1 MSSASAGHE
10 KLDVTER
17 TSRLYGFLFAVATAD
32 RWWDGCYYQGH
43 TSEQLA
49 RPDGAN
55 HMLAWSVPDI
65 WGVRTLQIK
74 VTNDHVEGSR
84 IALRYDSKAPDRP
97 DWGTGTELSLYRN
110 EQRAPDTQIVTNEPG
125 EESTTIL
132 PPAATPRLGELL
144 DRVEPMLLQVLG
156 RYGITSFDTTA
167 I

>member
-1 MSSASAGHE
+1 MGSASSGPE

-17 TSRLYGFLFAVATAD
+17 TNRLYGFLFAVATAD
-32 RWWDGCYYQGH
+32 RWWDDCYYQGH
-43 TSEQLA
+43 TSEHLS

-55 HMLAWSVPDI
+55 HILAWQIGDT

-74 VTNDHVEGSR
+74 VTNDETEGSR
-84 IALRYDSKAPDRP
+84 ITLHYDSNTPDRP

-110 EQRAPDTQIVTNEPG
+110 EQRPPDAQIVTNEPG
-125 EESTTIL
+125 EESTAIL
-132 PPAATPRLGELL
+132 PPSATPRLGELL

-156 RYGITSFDTTA
+156 RYGITSFDAAA